1 MNGFRNDSF
10 TEHSYSF
17 TNPTPKPYPDR
28 SFFPISPINSQKLG
42 LIRFN
47 WNLYI
52 QIPTKTITFSHAKS
66 SSMFPLYSK
75 FSPFLFPLFTLLL
88 LPLFYFP
95 SFRGDPFGPSTGP
108 MGSPRFLPFFPHSH
122 PSEDPDAF
130 AELQLDLC
138 LLFPFFL
145 YFQGFLAVSL
155 LFFFVF
161 FLFEKEENKRE
172 SCLRR
177 YETV

>member
-1 MNGFRNDSF
+1 MGTFSRINSYMNGFRNDSF

-52 QIPTKTITFSHAKS
+52 QIPIKTITFSHAKS

-75 FSPFLFPLFTLLL
+75 FSPFLFPLF
-88 LPLFYFP
+88 LPLLSLFP
-95 SFRGDPFGPSTGP
+95 LSEVTLSGLPRAQWVHLVFFPFSFFSPKRGSRFIRRVEA
-108 MGSPRFLPFFPHSH
+108 GSVSAFPFFPCI
-122 PSEDPDAF
+122 F
-130 AELQLDLC
+130 K
-138 LLFPFFL
+138 
-145 YFQGFLAVSL
+145 GFWRF
-155 LFFFVF
+155 LFFS
-161 FLFEKEENKRE
+161 FLFSLFLKRK
-172 SCLRR
+172 RIR
-177 YETV
+177 GKAV